1 MQKVLTRSDRIVT
14 LVNYFVC
21 ASQGALLVACVAR
34 PLSLRARVCSLRFS
48 LSGATRSRG

>member
-21 ASQGALLVACVAR
+21 ASQVRRPSLLRLALLHYY
-34 PLSLRARVCSLRFS
+34 SYY
-48 LSGATRSRG
+48 